1 MLLAVDAGNTNINFA
16 VFDNTRRK
24 SLWRIKTDSL
34 RTVDEYISFL
44 IPLFQN
50 TNINPKEIDHVIVS
64 SVVPDANFS
73 LRMLSHQMFHV
84 RPDFIGKDIVD
95 LGVQVKIDKPEELG
109 ADRLVNTI
117 GVVAYYKPPAI
128 VVDFGTATTLDVVDE
143 TGAFVGGV
151 IAPGINLSLN
161 ALYMAAAKL
170 PKVSISRPPKVIATN
185 TVTAMQSGVY
195 WGYVELI
202 SGMIRRMK
210 EEMGRDMQVIAT
222 GGLSSL
228 FQESIPEINHIDEDL
243 TLKGLL
249 TIYQQCK
256 RK

>member
-16 VFDNTRRK
+16 VFDNTTRK
-24 SLWRIKTDSL
+24 SLWRIKTDSA

-44 IPLFQN
+44 IPLFQSVDLK
-50 TNINPKEIDHVIVS
+50 PADIDHVIVS

-73 LRMLSHQMFHV
+73 LRMLSHQMFHT
-84 RPDFIGKDIVD
+84 RPDFIGKDITD
-95 LGVQVKIDKPEELG
+95 LGVEVKIDKPEELG
-109 ADRLVNTI
+109 ADRLVNTV
-117 GVVAYYKPPAI
+117 GVIAYYKPPAI
-128 VVDFGTATTLDVVDE
+128 VVDFGTATTLDVVDRS
-143 TGAFVGGV
+143 GAFIGGA

-202 SGMIRRMK
+202 SGMIRRMHDELGEK
-210 EEMGRDMQVIAT
+210 MTVIAT

-228 FQESIPEINHIDEDL
+228 FQESIDLIDHVDEDL

-249 TIYQQCK
+249 TIYQRYRQK
-256 RK
+256 